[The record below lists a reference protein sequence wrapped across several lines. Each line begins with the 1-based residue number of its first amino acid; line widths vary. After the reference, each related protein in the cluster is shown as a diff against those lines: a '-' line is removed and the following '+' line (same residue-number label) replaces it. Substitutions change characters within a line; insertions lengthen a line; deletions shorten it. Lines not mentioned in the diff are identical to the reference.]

1 MTTVAL
7 KIGLLY
13 LLLVN
18 VAAFVAFG
26 VDKRRARRGEWRIAE
41 RTLLLLAVAGGAV
54 GAWGGMLIFRH
65 KTQHPKFALGIPAI
79 LLLQI
84 AAAAWAALSY

>member
-18 VAAFVAFG
+18 AAAFGAFG
-26 VDKRRARRGEWRIAE
+26 IDKRRARRGVWRIAE

-54 GAWGGMLIFRH
+54 GAWCGMLIFRH